1 MRTNPSPFRGGWLI
15 ATLAVLALAAL
26 FLRLGTWQ
34 LQRLAERR
42 AANARLLA
50 RLELPPLLLDGSPL
64 AVDAVELRRA
74 TVRGVYDY
82 GQELVLRNR
91 SLNGLPG
98 VHVIV
103 PLRITGSAVAVLVDR
118 GWLPYEL
125 ADPDTRPAYQDRPQ
139 GEVVVTGILRRSMV
153 RSGPFSPADPP
164 LGPERPRLDAWHRID
179 IARIQEQVP
188 YPLLAMWVE
197 ELPQAETPAGRF
209 PRPAPEIEL
218 SEGSHLVYA
227 IQWFSFAL
235 IALLGYGA
243 LYRHRTAKMA

>member
-1 MRTNPSPFRGGWLI
+1 MQKPSPSPLRGGWLL
-15 ATLAVLALAAL
+15 ATAAVLALAAL

-42 AANARLLA
+42 AANAQLLA
-50 RLELPPLLLDGSPL
+50 RTELPPLFVDGSPL
-64 AVDAVELRRA
+64 DVEAVDLRRA

-82 GQELVLRNR
+82 DQELLLRNR

-98 VHVIV
+98 VHVVV
-103 PLRITGSAVAVLVDR
+103 PLRITGSERAVLVDR

-125 ADPDTRPAYQDRPQ
+125 ADPAIRPSYQERPQ
-139 GEVVVTGILRRSMV
+139 GEVTVTGILRRSMA
-153 RSGPFSPADPP
+153 RTSAFSPADPP
-164 LGPERPRLDAWHRID
+164 LSDQRPRLDTWHRID
-179 IARIQEQVP
+179 IPRIQEQVP
-188 YPLLAMWVE
+188 YPLLAMYLE
-197 ELPQAETPAGRF
+197 ALPEGETPPARF

-235 IALLGYGA
+235 IALVGYGA
-243 LYRHRTAKMA
+243 YFYQRTAKK

>member
-1 MRTNPSPFRGGWLI
+1 MKTIHSPLRGGWLL
-15 ATLAVLALAAL
+15 ATVAILALAAL

-42 AANARLLA
+42 AANAQLLA
-50 RLELPPLLLDGSPL
+50 RTTQPPLILDGSPL
-64 AVDAVELRRA
+64 DVEAVDLRRA

-82 GQELVLRNR
+82 DQELLLRNR

-103 PLRITGSAVAVLVDR
+103 PLRIAGSEAAVLVDR

-125 ADPDTRPAYQDRPQ
+125 ADPAIRPSYQDRPQ
-139 GEVVVTGILRRSMV
+139 GEVTVAGILRRSMI
-153 RSGPFSPADPP
+153 RTSSFSPADPP
-164 LGPERPRLDAWHRID
+164 LSSERPRLDAWHRID
-179 IARIQEQVP
+179 ILRIQEQVP
-188 YPLLAMWVE
+188 YPLLAMYLE
-197 ELPQAETPAGRF
+197 ALPEAEASPGRF

-235 IALLGYGA
+235 IALVGYGA
-243 LYRHRTAKMA
+243 YYYQRTAKK